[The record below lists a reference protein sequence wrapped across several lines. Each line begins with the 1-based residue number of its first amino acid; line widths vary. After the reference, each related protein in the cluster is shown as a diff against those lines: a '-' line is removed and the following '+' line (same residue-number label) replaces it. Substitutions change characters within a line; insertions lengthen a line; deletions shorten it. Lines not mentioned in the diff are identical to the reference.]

1 MNKVIKNPWLA
12 HVNFTMRNN
21 RGLSFKQVLKL
32 AKKSYRSSGSKA
44 TVKSRKGSR
53 STRRTRQRGGNSLLG
68 ESGVAA
74 NAAPLDGA
82 K

>member
-1 MNKVIKNPWLA
+1 MNNKVIKNPWLA

-53 STRRTRQRGGNSLLG
+53 RRARQRGGNSLLG